1 VTGEA
6 SEIGPVL
13 STHPLVR
20 KLSFTGSTEVGKLL
34 IAQASGT
41 VKKVTMEL
49 GGQLTATQAKTV
61 LAELVEPGGDPAAI
75 AADKGFEAMDSS
87 ELDSL
92 VDGLIADHPDEWQRF
107 CEGDGKITGFFVGK
121 VMKATQGKA
130 DGKVVTSL
138 LNARKG

>member
-1 VTGEA
+1 VA
-6 SEIGPVL
+6 FAAL
-13 STHPLVR
+13 
-20 KLSFTGSTEVGKLL
+20 
-34 IAQASGT
+34 
-41 VKKVTMEL
+41 VTMEL

-61 LAELVEPGGDPAAI
+61 LAELVDQGGDPAAI